1 MNMTAS
7 SLTAKETT
15 IERAPLISVDKL
27 QNVQKTADN
36 TVAKENKVS
45 SNQASDNLN
54 QASDNLNQTNDK
66 QISMSTKEVEEV
78 VESFQEMS
86 ETIQTKL
93 SFSVDEENNEIVVK
107 IFDKESEE
115 LIRQFPSEE
124 MLSLQN
130 KMTDL
135 AGFLF
140 DTKA

>member
-1 MNMTAS
+1 MNMTAT
-7 SLTAKETT
+7 SLKAQETT
-15 IERAPLISVDKL
+15 PERTPLISVDKL
-27 QNVQKTADN
+27 QADTLQRAKLQSAQN
-36 TVAKENKVS
+36 TKESMGVKDNKES
-45 SNQASDNLN
+45 
-54 QASDNLNQTNDK
+54 LNQTAQN
-66 QISMSTKEVEEV
+66 QMTTEEV
-78 VESFQEMS
+78 KEMVESFQTMS

-93 SFSVDEENNEIVVK
+93 SFSVNEENNKIVVK

-130 KMTDL
+130 KMSDL